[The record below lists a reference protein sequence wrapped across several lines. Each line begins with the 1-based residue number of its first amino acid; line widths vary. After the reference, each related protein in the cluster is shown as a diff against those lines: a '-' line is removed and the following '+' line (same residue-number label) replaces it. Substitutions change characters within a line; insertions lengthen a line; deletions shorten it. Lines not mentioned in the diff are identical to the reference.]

1 MGKHNKRVK
10 ELLDMAAELEVRI
23 EKSEAD
29 TRRAEERWGHVYNA
43 AMKQLQTYDEVV
55 AVERQTRKRMKEL
68 EARQE
73 AERNET

>member
-1 MGKHNKRVK
+1 MNAGKS
-10 ELLDMAAELEVRI
+10 LLLGWTKYSTKDNWRWA
-23 EKSEAD
+23 KS
-29 TRRAEERWGHVYNA
+29 TRHYLRVYNA
-43 AMKQLQTYDEVV
+43 AMKQLQTYDERV